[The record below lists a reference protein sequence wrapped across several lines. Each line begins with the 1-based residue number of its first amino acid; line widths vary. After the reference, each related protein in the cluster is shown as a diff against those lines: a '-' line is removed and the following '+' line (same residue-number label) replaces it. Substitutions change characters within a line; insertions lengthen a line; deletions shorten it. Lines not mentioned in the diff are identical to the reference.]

1 MDLDPAK
8 TLLAAAVAT
17 AATPGQRFVW
27 GRWSGTALYLED
39 APDTPIDA
47 GNVVNAAGPLT
58 PGQLVLCLVEA
69 KPHRITIIG
78 PPAQPTSGSTGRGS
92 WWRSP
97 DGLQICTIRTT
108 SVPAATAPYGDH
120 LHQGRWE
127 WVFPIPFID
136 RPTVTCT
143 QWQWSTGASWGTV
156 SGDASTHSALLR
168 GLDDVPRTVA
178 APLTICAT
186 AIGRWRKESA
196 REPGLHRHQLSR
208 PRCLP
213 R

>member
-8 TLLAAAVAT
+8 TLLAGAVT
-17 AATPGQRFVW
+17 AAAAPGQRFVW

-47 GNVVNAAGPLT
+47 GNVVNAAGPLM

-78 PPAQPTSGSTGRGS
+78 PPGQATSGSTGRGS
-92 WWRSP
+92 WVRRP
-97 DGLQICTIRTT
+97 DGVQECTIRTT
-108 SVPAATAPYGDH
+108 AIRAEAVGYGN
-120 LHQGRWE
+120 LYQGRWQ
-127 WVFPIPFID
+127 WDFPVPFID

-143 QWQWSTGASWGTV
+143 QWQWSTGAAWGTT

-168 GLDDVPRTVA
+168 GLDVVPRTVSD
-178 APLTICAT
+178 PLTICAT
-186 AIGRWRKESA
+186 AIGRWRS
-196 REPGLHRHQLSR
+196 
-208 PRCLP
+208 
-213 R
+213 

>member
-1 MDLDPAK
+1 MDLEPAK
-8 TLLAAAVAT
+8 TLLAGAVAT

-47 GNVVNAAGPLT
+47 GNVVNAAGPLM

-168 GLDDVPRTVA
+168 GIDDVPRTVA
-178 APLTICAT
+178 DPLTISAT
-186 AIGRWRKESA
+186 AIGRWRN
-196 REPGLHRHQLSR
+196 
-208 PRCLP
+208 
-213 R
+213 

>member
-1 MDLDPAK
+1 MDLEPAK
-8 TLLAAAVAT
+8 TLLAGAVAT
-17 AATPGQRFVW
+17 AATPGQRFMW
-27 GRWSGTALYLED
+27 GRWSATALYLED

-47 GNVVNAAGPLT
+47 GNVVNAAGPLM

-69 KPHRITIIG
+69 RPHRITIIG
-78 PPAQPTSGSTGRGS
+78 PPAQPTSGTTGRGS

-178 APLTICAT
+178 DPLVICAT
-186 AIGRWRKESA
+186 AIGRWRN
-196 REPGLHRHQLSR
+196 
-208 PRCLP
+208 
-213 R
+213 

>member
-1 MDLDPAK
+1 MDLEPAK
-8 TLLAAAVAT
+8 TLLAGAVAT

-39 APDTPIDA
+39 APDTPIGV
-47 GNVVNAAGPLT
+47 GNLVNAAGPLT

-78 PPAQPTSGSTGRGS
+78 PAAQPTSGSTGRGS

-178 APLTICAT
+178 DPLVIGAT
-186 AIGRWRKESA
+186 AIGRWRN
-196 REPGLHRHQLSR
+196 
-208 PRCLP
+208 
-213 R
+213 

>member
-1 MDLDPAK
+1 MDLEPAK
-8 TLLAAAVAT
+8 TLLAGAVAT

-47 GNVVNAAGPLT
+47 GNVVNAAGPLM

-168 GLDDVPRTVA
+168 GIDVVPRTVA
-178 APLTICAT
+178 DDLAISAT
-186 AIGRWRKESA
+186 AIGRWRN
-196 REPGLHRHQLSR
+196 
-208 PRCLP
+208 
-213 R
+213 

>member
-47 GNVVNAAGPLT
+47 GNVVNAAGPLM

-178 APLTICAT
+178 DPLVICAT
-186 AIGRWRKESA
+186 AIGRWRN
-196 REPGLHRHQLSR
+196 
-208 PRCLP
+208 
-213 R
+213 